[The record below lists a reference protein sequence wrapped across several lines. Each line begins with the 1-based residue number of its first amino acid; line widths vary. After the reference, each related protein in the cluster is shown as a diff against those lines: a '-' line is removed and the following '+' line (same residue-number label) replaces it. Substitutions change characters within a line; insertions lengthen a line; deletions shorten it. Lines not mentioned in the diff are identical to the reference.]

1 MNYFEGKEIYKWIIV
16 LLFIQLNEGFRF
28 AVYQRRRNMEA
39 EVPVLCEFNAVTFY
53 VLKWRT
59 EVLGGQL

>member
-39 EVPVLCEFNAVTFY
+39 ELTVLCEFNAVTFY